1 MLEMGLTALAA
12 SGLLA
17 LTLGSSGGHGSLQL
31 LSPDS
36 LEVTS
41 ALRLPS
47 AELGYASAVRGEE
60 LALVVK
66 PVATGQPIR
75 IIDVARMRVERSIQ
89 VGDRDVCGLT
99 FVGRMLVALAA
110 NQPCYWPGGR
120 FALLR
125 IEPDTGRIAG
135 SRPVRGLHTAFPT
148 NLAFGD
154 GRAFVTRATGGID
167 AVDLRTGVTT
177 THRPR
182 RMLAKGERVVATHF
196 LGGHL
201 LGAGPR
207 VVDVRTWRTRLLEPG
222 AHGVVSSGADLI
234 AYGPRGAGIYTRAGR
249 LIRRTLQGEQVSA
262 AVTLDGRLYATVG
275 EAVDTV
281 EIATG
286 TQTHVAPGDW
296 ILLAAR

>member
-1 MLEMGLTALAA
+1 MGLTALTA

-17 LTLGSSGGHGSLQL
+17 LTLGSPGGHSSLQRLSPGSLVET
-31 LSPDS
+31 SS
-36 LEVTS
+36 LRLPGAELGFAS
-41 ALRLPS
+41 ALRD
-47 AELGYASAVRGEE
+47 GE

-66 PVATGQPIR
+66 PVATGQPVR
-75 IIDVARMRVERSIQ
+75 IVDLARMRVARSIQ

-99 FVGRMLVALAA
+99 FAGPTLVALAA
-110 NQPCYWPGGR
+110 DQPCYWPGGR
-120 FALLR
+120 FTLLR
-125 IEPDTGRIAG
+125 IDPATGRIAG
-135 SRPVRGLHTAFPT
+135 STPVRGLHTVFPT

-154 GRAFVTRATGGID
+154 GRAFVTRAGGGID
-167 AVDLRTGVTT
+167 AVDLRTGVMTA
-177 THRPR
+177 HRPR
-182 RMLAKGERVVATHF
+182 RALAKGEGIVATHF

-207 VVDVRTWRTRLLEPG
+207 VVDVRTWRERLLEPG
-222 AHGVVSSGADLI
+222 ARGVVSSGAELI

-249 LIRRTLQGEQVSA
+249 LLRRALPGEQVSA

-281 EIATG
+281 EISTG

-296 ILLAAR
+296 ILLGG